1 MNERAPVKRFAPF
14 ACEKKPATGSRAMVV
29 ANHPLASAA
38 GAEMLL
44 AGGNAVDAAVAAL
57 FALTVVEPMMVG
69 VLGGGIAHIRLA
81 NGRHVVLDGLGTA
94 PGAAHG
100 AMYETV
106 SDALP
111 RYRETAGRANQVG
124 PLAVAVPGALAG
136 WCRALRDFG
145 TLSTEDVTAPAVRL
159 AERGFTATPYLAD
172 CVADLASDLGHD
184 PGLSALFLPGG
195 TPLRAG
201 ARVVQP
207 EYAQT
212 LRTIAREGAD
222 ALYAGELGSA
232 LVEAMSRTGGLV
244 TREDL
249 GAYRVIERDPIRGA
263 YRGFEI
269 LGPPPPA
276 SSGVHVVQMLNLLE
290 GFDVGAMG
298 FGSPDAVH
306 LLAEVMKI
314 AFADRAVATADPA
327 FIEVP
332 VERLTGK
339 GYAEQRRRLI
349 DPARTRRWEPGVPAA
364 AAKSGAARQAA
375 RDAPGGSGAP
385 GGPEVP
391 GRLEAPGGSGAPGR
405 LEAPGGSEALDGS
418 GVPGRLEAPGG
429 SGVPGRLEAPGG
441 SGAPG
446 RLEAPGGFGAPG
458 GSEALDGSGVPDGP
472 GAEVGTAL
480 GREPGC
486 TTHVTVADAEGNVV
500 ATTQTINGLFGA
512 CIRIPGTG
520 MIANN
525 YMFNFDP
532 HPGRALSVE
541 PGKRVFTSMAPMMV
555 RREGQLLYALG
566 LPGGLRIFPSALQA
580 LVNLLD
586 HGMTLQEAVE
596 APRIWTEGGA
606 VEMEEAFPEAVGKA
620 LADRGHEVERLPRI
634 GGGMNA
640 IAFADDGGLTGA
652 ACWRADGTP
661 VAIAGGLA
669 RAGVRFSGM

>member
-1 MNERAPVKRFAPF
+1 MNERVPAKRFTIF
-14 ACEKKPATGSRAMVV
+14 ACEKRPASGSRAMVV
-29 ANHPLASAA
+29 TNHPLASAA

-69 VLGGGIAHIRLA
+69 VLGGGVAHIRLA
-81 NGRHVVLDGLGTA
+81 GGRHVVLDGLSTA

-106 SDALP
+106 SNELP
-111 RYRETAGRANQVG
+111 NYRDTVGRANQVG

-136 WCRALRDFG
+136 WCRALHDFG
-145 TLSTEDVTAPAVRL
+145 TLSIEDVTAPAIRL
-159 AERGFTATPYLAD
+159 AERGFAATPYLAD
-172 CVADLASDLGHD
+172 CVTDLAPDLIRD
-184 PGLSALFLPGG
+184 PGLAALFLPGG
-195 TPLRAG
+195 VPLRAG
-201 ARVVQP
+201 ARVVQA

-212 LRTIAREGAD
+212 LRAIARQGAG
-222 ALYAGELGSA
+222 ALYAGELGGA
-232 LVEAMSRTGGLV
+232 LVETMSRTGGLV
-244 TREDL
+244 SREDL
-249 GAYRVIERDPIRGA
+249 GAYQVIEREPICGS

-290 GFDVGAMG
+290 GFEVGAMG

-306 LLAEVMKI
+306 LLAEAMKI

-327 FIEVP
+327 FVDVP
-332 VERLTGK
+332 VERLTDK
-339 GYAEQRRRLI
+339 AYADQRRRLI
-349 DPARTRRWEPGVPAA
+349 DPARTRRWEPGVL
-364 AAKSGAARQAA
+364 
-375 RDAPGGSGAP
+375 GGESN
-385 GGPEVP
+385 
-391 GRLEAPGGSGAPGR
+391 S
-405 LEAPGGSEALDGS
+405 
-418 GVPGRLEAPGG
+418 
-429 SGVPGRLEAPGG
+429 
-441 SGAPG
+441 
-446 RLEAPGGFGAPG
+446 
-458 GSEALDGSGVPDGP
+458 
-472 GAEVGTAL
+472 
-480 GREPGC
+480 
-486 TTHVTVADAEGNVV
+486 TTHVTVADADGNVV

-512 CIRIPGTG
+512 CVRIPGTG

-532 HPGRALSVE
+532 HPGRALSVKA
-541 PGKRVFTSMAPMMV
+541 GKRVFTSMAPMMV
-555 RREGQLLYALG
+555 RRGERLLYALG

-596 APRIWTEGGA
+596 APRIWTEGGV
-606 VEMEEAFPEAVGKA
+606 VEMEEAFPDTVENEIVN
-620 LADRGHEVERLPRI
+620 RGHEVVRLQRI

-640 IAFADDGGLTGA
+640 IAFGDDGSLTGA

-669 RAGVRFSGM
+669 RAGVRFSSI

>member
-1 MNERAPVKRFAPF
+1 MNERVPAKRFTIF
-14 ACEKKPATGSRAMVV
+14 ACEKRPASGSRAMVV
-29 ANHPLASAA
+29 TNHPLASAA

-69 VLGGGIAHIRLA
+69 VLGGGVAHIRLA
-81 NGRHVVLDGLGTA
+81 GGRHVVLDGLSTA

-106 SDALP
+106 SNELP
-111 RYRETAGRANQVG
+111 NYRDTVGRANQVG

-136 WCRALRDFG
+136 WCRALHDFG
-145 TLSTEDVTAPAVRL
+145 TLSIEDVTAPAIRL
-159 AERGFTATPYLAD
+159 AERGFAATPYLAD
-172 CVADLASDLGHD
+172 CVTDLAPDLIRD
-184 PGLSALFLPGG
+184 PGLAALFLPGG
-195 TPLRAG
+195 APLRAG
-201 ARVVQP
+201 ARVVQAD
-207 EYAQT
+207 YAQT
-212 LRTIAREGAD
+212 LRAIARQGAG
-222 ALYAGELGSA
+222 ALYAGELGGA
-232 LVEAMSRTGGLV
+232 LVETMSRTGGLV
-244 TREDL
+244 SREDL
-249 GAYRVIERDPIRGA
+249 GAYQVIEREPICGS

-290 GFDVGAMG
+290 GFEVGAMG

-306 LLAEVMKI
+306 LLAEAMKI

-327 FIEVP
+327 FVDVP
-332 VERLTGK
+332 VERLTDK
-339 GYAEQRRRLI
+339 AYADQRRRLI
-349 DPARTRRWEPGVPAA
+349 DPARTRRWEPGVL
-364 AAKSGAARQAA
+364 
-375 RDAPGGSGAP
+375 GGESN
-385 GGPEVP
+385 
-391 GRLEAPGGSGAPGR
+391 S
-405 LEAPGGSEALDGS
+405 
-418 GVPGRLEAPGG
+418 
-429 SGVPGRLEAPGG
+429 
-441 SGAPG
+441 
-446 RLEAPGGFGAPG
+446 
-458 GSEALDGSGVPDGP
+458 
-472 GAEVGTAL
+472 
-480 GREPGC
+480 
-486 TTHVTVADAEGNVV
+486 TTHVTVADADGNVV

-512 CIRIPGTG
+512 CVRIPGTG

-541 PGKRVFTSMAPMMV
+541 AGKRVFTSMAPMMV
-555 RREGQLLYALG
+555 RRGERLLYALG

-596 APRIWTEGGA
+596 APRIWTEGGV
-606 VEMEEAFPEAVGKA
+606 VEMEEAFPDTVENEIVN
-620 LADRGHEVERLPRI
+620 RGHEVVRLQRI

-640 IAFADDGGLTGA
+640 IAFGDDGSLTGA

-669 RAGVRFSGM
+669 RAGVRFSSI

>member
-1 MNERAPVKRFAPF
+1 MNERVPAKRFTTF
-14 ACEKKPATGSRAMVV
+14 TCEKRPATGSRAMVV
-29 ANHPLASAA
+29 TNHPLASAA
-38 GAEMLL
+38 GVEMLL
-44 AGGNAVDAAVAAL
+44 AGGNAVDAAVASL

-69 VLGGGIAHIRLA
+69 ILGGGIAHIRLA
-81 NGRHVVLDGLGTA
+81 GGRHVVLDGLSTA

-106 SDALP
+106 SDELP
-111 RYRETAGRANQVG
+111 SYRDTVGRANQVG

-136 WCRALRDFG
+136 WCRALNDFG
-145 TLSTEDVTAPAVRL
+145 RLSMVDVTAPAIRL
-159 AERGFTATPYLAD
+159 AEKGFAATPYLAD
-172 CVADLASDLGHD
+172 CVADLAPDLRRN
-184 PGLSALFLPGG
+184 PGLAALFLPGG
-195 TPLRAG
+195 APLRAS

-212 LRTIAREGAD
+212 LRTVARHGAD
-222 ALYAGELGSA
+222 ALYAGELGGA
-232 LVEAMSRTGGLV
+232 LAETMARTGGLV
-244 TREDL
+244 SREDL
-249 GAYRVIERDPIRGA
+249 GAYRVIERAPICGS

-290 GFDVGAMG
+290 GFDIGAMG
-298 FGSPDAVH
+298 FGSPDGAH

-327 FIEVP
+327 FVDVP
-332 VERLTGK
+332 VERLTDK
-339 GYAEQRRRLI
+339 AYAEQRRRLI
-349 DPARTRRWEPGVPAA
+349 DLARTRRWE
-364 AAKSGAARQAA
+364 
-375 RDAPGGSGAP
+375 
-385 GGPEVP
+385 
-391 GRLEAPGGSGAPGR
+391 
-405 LEAPGGSEALDGS
+405 S
-418 GVPGRLEAPGG
+418 GVPGSESHSEQARQAERDAP
-429 SGVPGRLEAPGG
+429 
-441 SGAPG
+441 
-446 RLEAPGGFGAPG
+446 
-458 GSEALDGSGVPDGP
+458 
-472 GAEVGTAL
+472 
-480 GREPGC
+480 REPWTPSTESKSRQARSAGGDAASDPGVLGGESNC
-486 TTHVTVADAEGNVV
+486 TTHVTVADADGNVV

-512 CIRIPGTG
+512 CVQIPGTG

-555 RREGQLLYALG
+555 RRGGRLLHALG

-586 HGMTLQEAVE
+586 HGMSLQEAVE

-606 VEMEEAFPEAVGKA
+606 VELEEAFPDEMEIELVS
-620 LADRGHEVERLPRI
+620 RGHEVARLQRI

-640 IAFADDGGLTGA
+640 IAFGEDGSLTGA

-669 RAGVRFSGM
+669 RSGVRFSSI